1 MKTKT
6 LLFIIGIFFIL
17 SPVQSQVTIGS
28 GIEPRKGSILELK
41 ENNEIGENSTK
52 GFSLP
57 RVYLTSPTELTV
69 DNNTNKSKYK
79 GLTVQ
84 NTNSFNGLTEGIY
97 CWDGERW
104 RLVVS
109 VEKQGTDGQIL
120 TSKGDDLA
128 PEWKSQTELSIPTVD
143 LIANTIPTNSTIY
156 LPSGFTNVKY
166 DIVYAKDFEY
176 DAANAYFT
184 AKKTGY
190 YQVYIYNKLHVN
202 PPGGPVDN
210 GGTASTN
217 LAKRVWVSGNTYR
230 YEGFLNLYA
239 YYYKGSAD
247 IYHPISG
254 LVYFEENQ
262 QYAVRTNYT
271 REFRITGGRIAFTRL
286 GD

>member
-1 MKTKT
+1 MKTKN
-6 LLFIIGIFFIL
+6 LFLIIIIL
-17 SPVQSQVTIGS
+17 IIPLPVLSQITIGS
-28 GIEPRKGSILELK
+28 LDAPRSGSLLELK
-41 ENNEIGENSTK
+41 ENNGIGENSTK

-84 NTNSFNGLTEGIY
+84 NTNLLNGLTEGIY
-97 CWDGERW
+97 CWDGNMW
-104 RLVVS
+104 KLVVS

-120 TSKGDDLA
+120 TSKGDGLA
-128 PEWKSQTELSIPTVD
+128 PEWKSQVELSIPTVD
-143 LIANTIPTNSTIY
+143 LIANTIPTSSTTY
-156 LPSGFTNVKY
+156 LPSGFRNVKY
-166 DIVYAKDFEY
+166 DIIYTKDFEY
-176 DAANAYFT
+176 DEANAYFT
-184 AKKTGY
+184 AKKAGY
-190 YQVYIYNKLHVN
+190 YQVHIYNKIHVN
-202 PPGGPVDN
+202 PPGGPIDN

-217 LAKRVWVSGNTYR
+217 LAKRVLGSDGNYK

-247 IYHPISG
+247 VYHPISG

-262 QYAVRTNYT
+262 QFAVRTNYT
-271 REFRITGGRIAFTRL
+271 REFRISGGRIAFTRL